1 MGKASR
7 TPRKGRRGEFEPGKR
22 ASADQIVQLLDQRPT
37 EIYEA
42 LGLEPSNANISFPTD
57 GRGARIRASIRP
69 GVSRPVPS
77 RIMLAIDDEH
87 LEVPVEVDT
96 DFQEFQPLA
105 AYPSGASRPRRA
117 TRG

>member
-7 TPRKGRRGEFEPGKR
+7 TPRKRPREEFEPGKR

-57 GRGARIRASIRP
+57 GRGARIRASVRP
-69 GVSRPVPS
+69 EVMRPVPS
-77 RIMLAIDDEH
+77 RIMLAIDDRH

-96 DFQEFQPLA
+96 DFQEFRPLA
-105 AYPSGASRPRRA
+105 AHPSRASRSRRA
-117 TRG
+117 TGG